1 MAIERVILCGRV
13 SEGNY
18 PLQDER
24 PLRLR
29 LRGPARNV
37 HLILDDL
44 SRDLWQTVPPA
55 LLDLIEIATYVY
67 VADQAILRGSANGA
81 DLGENWRRCLFF
93 RFPVRRP
100 ELWASQPVCR
110 QLTATLS
117 FLSEDRYF
125 FAFEPSGAEQHL
137 QAELN
142 FANHRLRGVVREV
155 VMFSGGLDST
165 GGTVQE
171 AVVGRR
177 PVLLVHHRSTTKLN
191 RRHQC
196 VLQGLRQHA
205 QEAPPFFLPVRINK
219 QAKLTFDYTQ
229 RTRSFLYAALG
240 ATVAHLLGLD
250 RLRFYENGI
259 VSLNLP
265 PSPQVVGAR
274 ATRTTHPQ
282 FLNGFSEL
290 MRLLLDGRPFTVEN
304 PFWTRTK
311 ADVVR
316 LIAEA
321 GCCDLVEHTT
331 SCTRTRQ
338 LSDQH
343 THCGACSQCIDRRFA
358 VLAAGLED
366 YDPGNRYG
374 VDLLVGERPE
384 GEPRT
389 MLAAYLETANQ
400 ITRMTPLQ
408 FFTRFGEASRVLR
421 HLGDDPEATALQV
434 FRLHQNHAREVT
446 KVIDVAFGRYAAAF
460 RRREL
465 PASCL
470 LRLVSDQGPAVEV
483 ASPTPAPQ
491 AATPALGQN
500 IFRRNG
506 RAWDVRFGG
515 GKLFILLPSRGA
527 AYLHLLISRSGRS
540 FTAVELRCQA
550 TRRREQYALGD
561 TGENSDQQ
569 ALADY
574 RARVQ
579 ELRQDLETARRNND
593 SGWQELIRQE
603 MADLAAEVQRAGGL
617 GGRLRQ
623 EGGRREQIRQSV
635 GVAVR
640 RVLREIGES
649 CPALVEHFR
658 NCLHLGYNPI
668 YNPAQEVCWDTT
680 GP

>member
-1 MAIERVILCGRV
+1 MAINRVILCGRA

-18 PLQDER
+18 PLEDAH

-29 LRGPARNV
+29 LRGPGRNV
-37 HLILDDL
+37 RLILDDL
-44 SRDLWQTVPPA
+44 SKDLWQTVPPA

-67 VADQAILRGSANGA
+67 VADQAIRRGSADGA
-81 DLGENWRRCLFF
+81 DLGENWRRSLFF
-93 RFPVRRP
+93 RFPVRLP
-100 ELWASQPVCR
+100 ELWASDPVCR

-125 FAFEPSGAEQHL
+125 FEFEPSSTEQQL

-142 FANHRLRGVVREV
+142 FTNHRLRGVVREV

-177 PVLLVHHRSTTKLN
+177 PVLLVHHRSTAKLN
-191 RRHQC
+191 PRHQR

-205 QEAPPFFLPVRINK
+205 QEAPPFFLPIRVNK
-219 QAKLTFDYTQ
+219 QAALTRDYTQ
-229 RTRSFLYAALG
+229 RTRSFLYATLG

-304 PFWTRTK
+304 LFWTKTK
-311 ADVVR
+311 TDVVR
-316 LIAEA
+316 LIDEA
-321 GCCDLVEHTT
+321 GCCDLIEPTT
-331 SCTRTRQ
+331 SCTRMRQ
-338 LSDQH
+338 LSHQH
-343 THCGACSQCIDRRFA
+343 THCGSCSQCIDRRFA
-358 VLAAGLED
+358 VLAAGLEGS
-366 YDPGNRYG
+366 DPGERYG

-408 FFTRFGEASRVLR
+408 FFTRFGEASRVLC

-434 FRLHQNHAREVT
+434 FRLHQNHAREVA
-446 KVIDVAFGRYAAAF
+446 KVIDTAIGRYAGAI
-460 RRREL
+460 RLREL
-465 PASCL
+465 PSSCL
-470 LRLVSDQGPAVEV
+470 LRLVADPGPTAEDAVP
-483 ASPTPAPQ
+483 SPTPQP
-491 AATPALGQN
+491 TGPALGEN
-500 IFRRNG
+500 IFRRHG
-506 RAWDVRFGG
+506 RAWDVRFAGG
-515 GKLFILLPSRGA
+515 RLFILLPSRGA
-527 AYLHLLISRSGRS
+527 AYLHLLLSRPERAY
-540 FTAVELRCQA
+540 TALELRSLA

-561 TGENSDQQ
+561 TGENSDQE
-569 ALADY
+569 ARADY
-574 RARVQ
+574 RGRYEELVEEMEEARK
-579 ELRQDLETARRNND
+579 DNNQ
-593 SGWQELIRQE
+593 GQQELIQAE
-603 MADLAAEVQRAGGL
+603 MAWLLSQL
-617 GGRLRQ
+617 GQSGP
-623 EGGRREQIRQSV
+623 RRRHEARDRKRVRQSV
-635 GVAVR
+635 SVAIR
-640 RVLREIGES
+640 RAVEEIGGEDQRLAQHLTT
-649 CPALVEHFR
+649 CIQR
-658 NCLHLGYNPI
+658 GLHPCYTPGE
-668 YNPAQEVCWDTT
+668 QVQWETEC
-680 GP
+680 